1 MPSDLPNAPGHSMPA
16 ESHLDSAGCCA
27 SAEYWKDYSEKREA
41 FWIKHNQNMNEEL
54 DAESELNDRLY
65 LKTKEIESMYK
76 LGDIYGAFI
85 KLMEISRE
93 REYPPVQNLT
103 LGKPKGTQ
111 VRGITNP
118 HINN

>member
-41 FWIKHNQNMNEEL
+41 FWIEHNQNMNEEL

-65 LKTKEIESMYK
+65 LKMKEIESMYK

-93 REYPPVQNLT
+93 RGYPSIPQIRPSKT
-103 LGKPKGTQ
+103 RGTI
-111 VRGITNP
+111 VSGITEQNS
-118 HINN
+118 

>member
-1 MPSDLPNAPGHSMPA
+1 MPSDLPNVPENAMPA
-16 ESHLDSAGCCA
+16 ESHLDSAGCCP
-27 SAEYWKDYSEKREA
+27 SAEFWKDHFEQREA

-54 DAESELNDRLY
+54 EAESELNDRLY

-85 KLMEISRE
+85 KLMEISKE

-103 LGKPKGTQ
+103 PGKQKGTE

-118 HINN
+118 HINH

>member
-1 MPSDLPNAPGHSMPA
+1 
-16 ESHLDSAGCCA
+16 
-27 SAEYWKDYSEKREA
+27 
-41 FWIKHNQNMNEEL
+41 MNEEL

-65 LKTKEIESMYK
+65 LKMKEIESMYT
-76 LGDIYGAFI
+76 LGDIYGAII

>member
-1 MPSDLPNAPGHSMPA
+1 MPSDLPNVPENAMPA

-27 SAEYWKDYSEKREA
+27 SAEYWKNFSEKREA

-54 DAESELNDRLY
+54 EFESELNDRLY
-65 LKTKEIESMYK
+65 LKMKEIESMYK

-93 REYPPVQNLT
+93 REYPSIPQIRPSKT
-103 LGKPKGTQ
+103 RGTI
-111 VRGITNP
+111 VSGITEQNS
-118 HINN
+118 